1 MGKGQQYKSFLL
13 RMNKRTLEALQ
24 GWARDDLR
32 SLNAQIEWILRDG
45 LRRNGRLPKQTP
57 SPGGS

>member
-13 RMNKRTLEALQ
+13 RMSKLTLEALQ

-32 SLNAQIEWILRDG
+32 SLNAQIEWILRDA
-45 LRRNGRLPKQTP
+45 LRRQGRLPKVHRHD
-57 SPGGS
+57 S